1 MKYIVYPNLNVV
13 YLGKVVLSTDI
24 FIITSTYN

>member
-1 MKYIVYPNLNVV
+1 MKYIVYANLNVV

-24 FIITSTYN
+24 FMITTTYN

>member
-1 MKYIVYPNLNVV
+1 MKYIVYANLNVV
-13 YLGKVVLSTDI
+13 YLGKVVLGTDI